1 MRIQELLQLAVAAD
15 ASDLHLTEGM
25 PPVLRIDGQIR
36 PLDNIEPLN
45 KDRIRKMVYEILS
58 RPQIE
63 RFESELEL
71 DTSLQLADLNRV
83 RINVHK
89 QRGAIEAAFR
99 IIPSRIKSLE
109 ELGLPMTV
117 AQLARKPNG
126 LVVVTGHAGAGKST
140 TLAAMIE
147 LINTE
152 RKAVIITIEEPIEY
166 VFTNKNSIIKQRE
179 VGTDTKSFARALKYA
194 LRQDPDVIMIGEMRD
209 LETISIALTAAETG
223 HLLLSTLHTSD
234 AMQTI
239 DRILDVFPPG
249 RQEEI
254 KTQLANCLQGIIC
267 QQLLLKS
274 DKKGRVVAVE
284 VLVATPAVRY
294 LIKHHHTEQ
303 LATLIQTGAEHG
315 MKPMDKSLK
324 ELLDSKKI
332 TYETAVSRLR
342 NIKEFD
348 RL

>member
-25 PPVLRIDGQIR
+25 PVVLRIDGQIR

-126 LVVVTGHAGAGKST
+126 LVLVTGHAGAGKST
-140 TLAAMIE
+140 TLATMIE

-223 HLLLSTLHTSD
+223 HLILSTLHTSD